1 MLDKLLNNEEINK
14 ELNKKYNK
22 ELLNKELNKEIRWSD
37 EILKNKIIFFIT
49 WYCFEKLERKTL
61 WKNL

>member
-22 ELLNKELNKEIRWSD
+22 ELNKEIRWSD
-37 EILKNKIIFFIT
+37 EILKNKIISFIT